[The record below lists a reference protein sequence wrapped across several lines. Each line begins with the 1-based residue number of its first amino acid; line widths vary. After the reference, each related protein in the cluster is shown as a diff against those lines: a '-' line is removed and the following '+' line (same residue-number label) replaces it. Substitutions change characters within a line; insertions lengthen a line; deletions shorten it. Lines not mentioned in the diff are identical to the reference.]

1 MPNEQLLA
9 DLRAIVGDWGVVT
22 GEPLSSRL
30 YDEPAGEVR
39 AQVLVRPRDTAQVS
53 AVLRLCNSRGQAV
66 VTHGGLTGL
75 VYGCAARPED
85 LILSLEAFTKIE
97 NVDVAGRTMRVE
109 AGVTLQR
116 AQEEAEQQEAMA
128 VA

>member
-22 GEPLSSRL
+22 GEPLSARL
-30 YDEPAGEVR
+30 YDESAGEIR

-53 AVLRLCNSRGQAV
+53 AVLALCNSRSQTV

-75 VYGCAARPED
+75 VFGCAARPED
-85 LILSLEAFTKIE
+85 LILSLEAFTRIE

-109 AGVTLQR
+109 AGVT
-116 AQEEAEQQEAMA
+116 
-128 VA
+128 